1 MSPLIV
7 SIGEPLIEF
16 NQTRPGQAGETRGYL
31 RGFGGDSSNMI
42 VAAARSGARTAYVTR
57 LGDDEYGRLFLELWR
72 AEGVDASGVG
82 IDPLAPTGAYY
93 VSHGPQGHAFRYER
107 AGSAASRLRPQ
118 DLPRELIAG
127 ADFVHASGISLAI
140 SPSAA
145 ESVQS
150 AYAAARAAGAMISFD
165 ANLRPALWPI
175 ERARPMIAAAA
186 GAADYFFLSIEE
198 AMPLSGLRSDADGE
212 SVLDW
217 AHRLGARTVFLKLGA
232 AGAWVSNGGRREH
245 IAGMRVAAVDATG
258 AGDCFCGAALA
269 RLAAGDDVFAAA
281 RYANAA
287 AALATT
293 GFGAVDPLPRAA
305 AVAEILASA

>member
-1 MSPLIV
+1 MPSLIV

-16 NQTRPGQAGETRGYL
+16 NHTRPGAPGYL
-31 RGFGGDSSNMI
+31 RGYGGDSSNMI

-72 AEGVDASGVG
+72 AEGVDVSGVA
-82 IDPLAPTGAYY
+82 IDPQAPTGAYY

-107 AGSAASRLRPQ
+107 AGSAASRMRPQ
-118 DLPRELIAG
+118 DLPHGLIAA
-127 ADFVHASGISLAI
+127 ADFVHASGISMAI

-145 ESVQS
+145 ETVQS
-150 AYAAARAAGAMISFD
+150 AYAAARAAGAMLSFD
-165 ANLRPALWPI
+165 ANLRLTLWPI
-175 ERARPMIAAAA
+175 ERARPMIVAAA
-186 GAADYFFLSIEE
+186 GAADYFFLSNEE
-198 AMPLSGLRSDADGE
+198 APPLSGLARDAD
-212 SVLDW
+212 SNAVLDW

-232 AGAWVSNGGRREH
+232 AGAWVSNGSRREH
-245 IAGMRVAAVDATG
+245 IAGMRVAAIDATG

-287 AALATT
+287 AALSTT
-293 GFGAVDPLPRAA
+293 GFGAVEPLPHAA
-305 AVAEILASA
+305 AVTEILASA

>member
-1 MSPLIV
+1 MAAAPPPLIV

-16 NQTRPGQAGETRGYL
+16 NQTRPGTPGYL
-31 RGFGGDSSNMI
+31 RGYGGDSSNMI
-42 VAAARSGARTAYVTR
+42 VAAARSGARTAYVTQ
-57 LGDDEYGRLFLELWR
+57 LGADEYGRLFLELWR
-72 AEGVDASGVG
+72 AEGVDISGVG
-82 IDPLAPTGAYY
+82 IDPQAPTGAYF
-93 VSHGPQGHAFRYER
+93 VSHGPRGHAFRYER
-107 AGSAASRLRPQ
+107 AGSAASRMRPQ

-140 SPSAA
+140 SPTAA

-150 AYAAARAAGAMISFD
+150 ACAAARAAGAMLSFD
-165 ANLRPALWPI
+165 ANLRLALWPI

-198 AMPLSGLRSDADGE
+198 AAPLSGLAGDADSDAI
-212 SVLDW
+212 LDW

-232 AGAWVSNGGRREH
+232 AGAWVSNGSRRER
-245 IAGMRVAAVDATG
+245 IAGIRVASVDATG

-293 GFGAVDPLPRAA
+293 GFGAVEPLPRAA
-305 AVAEILASA
+305 AVRELLASG

>member
-1 MSPLIV
+1 
-7 SIGEPLIEF
+7 
-16 NQTRPGQAGETRGYL
+16 
-31 RGFGGDSSNMI
+31 MI

-232 AGAWVSNGGRREH
+232 AGAWVSNGGRRVTWESVPGKNYQVYSAPE
-245 IAGMRVAAVDATG
+245 ITFALEPISAPITAFQTTTSYTNNAPLSAREFYRVRV
-258 AGDCFCGAALA
+258 LQ
-269 RLAAGDDVFAAA
+269 
-281 RYANAA
+281 
-287 AALATT
+287 
-293 GFGAVDPLPRAA
+293 
-305 AVAEILASA
+305 